1 MPPILV
7 GLGCFEVR
15 RSPAIDVLYLHFR
28 WLPLTYP
35 PTKFISS
42 QGNPYSSAKIA
53 RKSGKSL
60 PKFSKKLTGEKPTFH
75 LLPRYTSTQPLPIF
89 LVELLKLPAKQNDY
103 TVLVPK
109 LKQAVK
115 PSNIS
120 GISQCKYWH
129 LALGSAVPVI
139 SGNISL

>member
-75 LLPRYTSTQPLPIF
+75 LLPRYTSTRAHFPCGIIKATRQTKRL
-89 LVELLKLPAKQNDY
+89 Y
-103 TVLVPK
+103 
-109 LKQAVK
+109 
-115 PSNIS
+115 SS
-120 GISQCKYWH
+120 G
-129 LALGSAVPVI
+129 G
-139 SGNISL
+139 